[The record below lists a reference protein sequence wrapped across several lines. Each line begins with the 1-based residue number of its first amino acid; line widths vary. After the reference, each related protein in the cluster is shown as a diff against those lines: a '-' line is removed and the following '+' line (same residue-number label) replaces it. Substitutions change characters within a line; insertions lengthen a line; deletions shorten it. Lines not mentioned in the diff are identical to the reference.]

1 MHVASARPKYLTK
14 NEVPQTKLAE
24 EREIVKTR
32 ALADPKNANKPES
45 ILDKIIEGGVGTF
58 YKEQVLLEQPYIR
71 EPKQTIAQ
79 LLKGKAEVKRFVRFE
94 VGEAAA

>member
-1 MHVASARPKYLTK
+1 MHVASAKPKYLAK
-14 NEVPQTKLAE
+14 DGRARRQAGRGARDRQDAHDGRPE
-24 EREIVKTR
+24 ERQQARE
-32 ALADPKNANKPES
+32 

-58 YKEQVLLEQPYIR
+58 YKEQVLLEQPYVR

-79 LLKGKAEVKRFVRFE
+79 LIKGKAEIKRFVRFE